1 MTRIVLG
8 DDHPVVRKGLRAI
21 LEGEPDLEVVAEASD
36 GLQTVRLVERLK
48 PDVLLVDLMMPGMN
62 GLEVARQ
69 VTTRSPGT
77 RIVLLSMHAA
87 EGYVM
92 EALRSGAAG
101 YVLKDA
107 SADELVQAIRAV
119 VSGRRYLS
127 PVLSERAVD
136 TYVQKAT
143 EAGPATHE
151 MLTGRER
158 EVLQL
163 VAEGH
168 TSSEIGARLG
178 LSPRTV
184 ETHRASLMRKL
195 GLRTQTDL
203 IRYALRH
210 AILPGE

>member
-1 MTRIVLG
+1 MTSIVLG

-21 LEGEPDLEVVAEASD
+21 LEGEPDLEVVAEAGD

-77 RIVLLSMHAA
+77 RIVLLSMHAT

-107 SADELVQAIRAV
+107 SADDLVQAIRTV

-136 TYVQKAT
+136 TYAQKAI

-210 AILPGE
+210 AILPGK

>member
-77 RIVLLSMHAA
+77 RIVLLSMHAT

-107 SADELVQAIRAV
+107 SADDLVQAIRTV

-136 TYVQKAT
+136 AYAQKAT
-143 EAGPATHE
+143 EAGPAKHE

-168 TSSEIGARLG
+168 TSSEIGARLA

-210 AILPGE
+210 AILPGK